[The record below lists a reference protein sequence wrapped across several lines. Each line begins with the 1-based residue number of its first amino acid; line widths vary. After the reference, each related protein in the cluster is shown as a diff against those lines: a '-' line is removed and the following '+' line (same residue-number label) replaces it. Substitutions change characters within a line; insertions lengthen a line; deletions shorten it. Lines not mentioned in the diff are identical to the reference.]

1 MHTHQHKTLWQGLRA
16 NIVVTALAFAFAVSA
31 CGGGYGGGLRPDG
44 AGNPSPVAG
53 SRVSQDANQRADAA
67 MYRPVNYA
75 NAAKKGPRIIVLP
88 GEIKSNNATFAQ
100 RVTANNIADFG
111 ELELSKANFTIV
123 ERSNLG
129 PMLREIELAYSMGDP
144 GHARRVFQK
153 GKLQTTKW
161 IVKFDVLKA
170 EQVATAS
177 SGIDGGAAAS
187 LINIFSGGSR
197 AGAAGSVV
205 AGSVHT
211 SEAAGVWVIGM
222 RYKVIDA
229 NTTEQ
234 VATGYTEDK
243 MELGRKSTS
252 VLGVSTGASGQLTL
266 DSLVQRLVQ
275 QNVAE
280 IDAKYK

>member
-1 MHTHQHKTLWQGLRA
+1 MNTQQHRTLWQGLRA
-16 NIVVTALAFAFAVSA
+16 KLSVTALAFAVSA
-31 CGGGYGGGLRPDG
+31 CGGGYGGGLRPDS

-53 SRVSQDANQRADAA
+53 SRVSQDANQRADSA

-129 PMLREIELAYSMGDP
+129 PMLREIELAYSLGDP
-144 GHARRVFQK
+144 HQARRVFQK

-187 LINIFSGGSR
+187 LINIFSGGSK